1 MMSIPR
7 HRMVVWGAAGVL
19 AAAGWVAG
27 ACPASP
33 FNLAAPTDHT
43 RLGPLATAG
52 GPDTCGDNDHFE
64 RQGGSSGTVAK
75 VCQGSGPVVIGAAV
89 GQMATVTGPTV
100 TGPAQVRS
108 IVATGDAIM
117 GDSGGGLGV

>member
-7 HRMVVWGAAGVL
+7 HGVVLWGAVGVF

-27 ACPASP
+27 ACPVTS
-33 FNLAAPTDHT
+33 FHLAAPTDRA

-52 GPDTCGDNDHFE
+52 GPDTCGDNNHVE
-64 RQGGSSGTVAK
+64 RQGSDAGTEAK
-75 VCQGSGPVVIGAAV
+75 VCKGSGPVVIGPAV
-89 GQMATVTGPTV
+89 GQMVTVIGPTV
-100 TGPAQVRS
+100 TGPAQLNS

-117 GDSGGGLGV
+117 G